1 MHVRE
6 NQHDFFFHSAFFIYA
21 EFKHHKK
28 MKATEMQIK
37 AFSCFYAVYAFQE
50 LGQNKT

>member
-37 AFSCFYAVYAFQE
+37 ALFMFLCCLCISRT
-50 LGQNKT
+50 GSK